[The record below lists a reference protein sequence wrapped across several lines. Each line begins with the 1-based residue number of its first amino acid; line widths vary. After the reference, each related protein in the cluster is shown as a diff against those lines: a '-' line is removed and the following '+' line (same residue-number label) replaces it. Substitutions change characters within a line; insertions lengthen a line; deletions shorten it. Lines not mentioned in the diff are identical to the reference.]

1 MMEQAIF
8 NKTHIFY
15 DHNSKTQAEAFANVA
30 KFVQTAGY
38 VTDAGLFCQGLK
50 DREIEATT
58 GFKNGIAIPHSND
71 DSVRKPGLFLVK
83 FDHGIEWQALDKQP
97 ITLGFFLTIPKAG
110 ATEHLKLLS
119 KIARKLMD
127 EEFSRTVIESNDPDI
142 LTAAIE
148 EI

>member
-1 MMEQAIF
+1 MEKDIF

-15 DHNSKTQAEAFANVA
+15 DHESKSQAEAFENVA
-30 KFVQTAGY
+30 KFVAECGY
-38 VTDAGLFCQGLK
+38 VSDAAQYCQGLK
-50 DREIEATT
+50 DREVEATT

-71 DSVRKPGLFLVK
+71 ASVLKPGLFLVK
-83 FDHGIEWQALDKQP
+83 FDHGIEWNALDKQP
-97 ITLGFFLTIPKAG
+97 ITLGFFLTIPKDG

-127 EEFSRTVIESNDPDI
+127 KNFSQTVIENDDPDI

>member
-1 MMEQAIF
+1 MDKAIF
-8 NKTHIFY
+8 DETHIYY
-15 DHNSKTQAEAFANVA
+15 DHESQTQAVAFANVA
-30 KFVQTAGY
+30 KFVADCGY
-38 VTDAGLFCQGLK
+38 VASADQYCQGLK

-71 DSVRKPGLFLVK
+71 DSVLKPGLFLVK
-83 FDHGIEWQALDKQP
+83 FDHGIEWRALDKQP
-97 ITLGFFLTIPKAG
+97 IKLGFFLTIPKAG

-127 EEFSRTVIESNDPDI
+127 EEFSQTVIENDDRDV
-142 LTAAIE
+142 LAAAIE